1 MFGKT
6 METTE
11 RLKSAVKV
19 DKMVSLYIVFKTS
32 LYIVNQTCL
41 LVSHCYILLPPLPH
55 ILYSDL

>member
-11 RLKSAVKV
+11 RLKSTVKV

-41 LVSHCYILLPPLPH
+41 LISHCYILLLLLPH
-55 ILYSDL
+55 LLYSDL